1 MTLEEGKKA
10 IEQLKAEGHSEEEI
24 LGAFYKMFQND
35 KLTLEELDGMVNLMG
50 YHLTDDFKAMSPE
63 DQKTKGYEET
73 EEPAEGVDSEEVEE
87 AKETEGGEK
96 AESEGDNEDSN
107 TDNSEDSGDSDN
119 SEDSDDDD
127 EEFEEDSEEEKEYA
141 MKKLFG
147 N

>member
-73 EEPAEGVDSEEVEE
+73 EEAAEGVDSEEVEE

-96 AESEGDNEDSN
+96 AETEGDNEDSG

-119 SEDSDDDD
+119 SDDSDDD
-127 EEFEEDSEEEKEYA
+127 EEFEEDSDEEKEYA

>member
-10 IEQLKAEGHSEEEI
+10 IEQLKAEGHSEKEI

-73 EEPAEGVDSEEVEE
+73 EEAAEGVDSEEVEE

-96 AESEGDNEDSN
+96 AETEGDNEDSG

-119 SEDSDDDD
+119 SDDSDDD
-127 EEFEEDSEEEKEYA
+127 EEFEEDSDEEKEYV